1 MQKCIPAYVV
11 HMSGILLTQVQDY
24 LVSLVQ
30 ERWPITAILFP
41 MLHGIPVGHTSKRL
55 KYQMA

>member
-1 MQKCIPAYVV
+1 MQKFILAHVV
-11 HMSGILLTQVQDY
+11 LMSGILLTQVQDY

-30 ERWPITAILFP
+30 ERWPITVLIP
-41 MLHGIPVGHTSKRL
+41 MLPGIPIGHTSKRL